1 MEYNVSIEAL
11 KQMNIGEIRQLEES
25 MKEAKE

>member
-11 KQMNIGEIRQLEES
+11 KQMTIGDIQKLEES
-25 MKEAKE
+25 MKEELK

>member
-25 MKEAKE
+25 MKEEKE